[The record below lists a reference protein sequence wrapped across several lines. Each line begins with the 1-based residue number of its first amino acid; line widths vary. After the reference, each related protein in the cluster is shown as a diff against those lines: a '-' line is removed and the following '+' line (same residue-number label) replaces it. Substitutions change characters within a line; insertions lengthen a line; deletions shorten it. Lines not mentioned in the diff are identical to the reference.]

1 VASSEYQAETVS
13 SDQTEDKMNSIR
25 KPRFNFTKSIS
36 PTPMTSAE
44 WESCEDVLARMV
56 ARSIAVDQGWLKVE
70 ENKRKGSDY
79 NV

>member
-1 VASSEYQAETVS
+1 MT
-13 SDQTEDKMNSIR
+13 R
-25 KPRFNFTKSIS
+25 KRKNTRFAFTKSIFE
-36 PTPMTSAE
+36 TPMTAAE
-44 WESCEDVLARMV
+44 WEATETLLAKMV